1 MDPLVIAATV
11 LIFALIIVFHEFGHF
26 AAAKLS
32 GMRVH
37 EFAIGFGRPVL
48 FRFKIGETVYAW
60 RPIPLGGFVRI
71 AGLEAEE
78 DVPDGFDKKP
88 LRSRVAVIGSGPVMN
103 FVLAV
108 LLFWLAYGTYGKIVE
123 VLPRIE
129 RVLPGGVAQQ
139 AGIRAGDVLLS
150 VAGVRGKLWKLQR
163 EIERRPRKLTEI
175 VVRRR
180 GKEIKLL
187 AVPSAVDRAEQTKRG
202 YRVVKAGKLGILF
215 AVKKEPI
222 GFFEAVKTGV
232 MATYESTRELIV
244 VIIYTIL
251 GRAPLQVAGPVRIV
265 GYLVEEARI
274 EWVRFITFSAML
286 SLNIGFLNLLP
297 FPALDGARLAF
308 LGLEGIRRKPVDP
321 RKEALVHLV
330 GFVILMGLIVL
341 ITYQDVIY
349 LLRKGRL

>member
-1 MDPLVIAATV
+1 MDPLVIGATA
-11 LIFALIIVFHEFGHF
+11 LIFGLIIVFHEFGHF

-37 EFAIGFGRPVL
+37 EFAIGFGKPVL
-48 FRFKIGETVYAW
+48 LRFSIGETLYTW

-88 LRSRVAVIGSGPVMN
+88 LRSRAAVIGSGPVMN

-108 LLFWLAYGTYGKIVE
+108 LLFWLAYGAYGRIVD

-129 RVLPGGVAQQ
+129 RVLPGSAAQQ

-163 EIERRPRKLTEI
+163 EIEKRPRRLTEI

-187 AVPSAVDRAEQTKRG
+187 AVPSAVERAEETKRG
-202 YRVVKAGKLGILF
+202 YRMSKAGRLGVLF
-215 AVKKEPI
+215 TTRKEPI
-222 GFFEAVKTGV
+222 GFFEAVKTGFIV
-232 MATYESTRELIV
+232 TYESTRQLIV

-274 EWVRFITFSAML
+274 EWMRFITFSAML

-308 LGLEGIRRKPVDP
+308 LGLEGIRRKPLDP
-321 RKEALVHLV
+321 RKEAFVHLV
-330 GFVILMGLIVL
+330 GFVILMGLIAL
-341 ITYQDVIY
+341 ITYQDVIH
-349 LLRKGRL
+349 LLRRGRL